1 MLHQTDLY
9 VCLLSTES
17 QNIRQLTYTEQC
29 HVTEMIDSS
38 VHNVHRILLT
48 ADRTEPTSYIIITL
62 ISYYASSYAK
72 HENAPYCNVV
82 TNAVRSTGC
91 LSV

>member
-1 MLHQTDLY
+1 
-9 VCLLSTES
+9 VCLLSTGS

-29 HVTEMIDSS
+29 HVIEMIDSS
-38 VHNVHRILLT
+38 VHNVRRILLT
-48 ADRTEPTSYIIITL
+48 TDRTEPTSYIIITL

-82 TNAVRSTGC
+82 TNVVRSMC
-91 LSV
+91 RLSV